1 MKQLINLLIC
11 LPALTIAQ
19 PSDYYQP
26 QDTAINFLT
35 GDLFTWQGNFWADVH
50 DCGTWEQDTT
60 YVTEWTPV
68 DTLGD
73 VSTDARDWVYDK
85 ERYKIDL
92 TVTADFAPC
101 GRGMPDLYE
110 TIRVCSITG
119 IRERKQRVI
128 TYRYIPKP
136 ETLYQKVIQK
146 FKK

>member
-1 MKQLINLLIC
+1 MKQLINLLIY
-11 LPALTIAQ
+11 LPVVAFAQ
-19 PSDYYQP
+19 PSDYYQQ
-26 QDTAINFLT
+26 QDSAINILT
-35 GDLFTWQGNFWADVH
+35 SEVFTWEGNTWINAY

-60 YVTEWTPV
+60 YVTEWTAV

-73 VSTDARDWVYDK
+73 VLTDARDWVYDE

-101 GRGMPDLYE
+101 GRGTPDIYE
-110 TIRVCSITG
+110 TIRICSITG

-136 ETLYQKVIQK
+136 KTPYQKAIQK